1 MESPI
6 KIQDA
11 HPEKPV
17 RGAWFLRHLEDLFL
31 RADRL
36 VSKLI
41 PAHLNPLTQCG
52 ALANMSFLIALASGV
67 LLLFWYVPSVHQAW
81 ESLEN
86 MSWLGQMVRSLHRY
100 SSDATLFFVLIH
112 AVRMGVGGRF
122 GGARWIA
129 WVSGIVLIGFL
140 WAIGWMGYW
149 LVWDVR
155 AQTLA
160 IGTAQILEFIP
171 IFTEPMSRT
180 FLTDEGVSTGLFFM
194 IFFFHMML
202 PLAMG
207 VALWIH
213 ISRMNRA
220 KFLTSLPMGLWL
232 TATLFVVAL
241 VFPAT
246 SAEQAKMAVHAQ
258 EFTSDWWYLLPMA
271 LTERLSG
278 GLLVALLLG
287 GTSLLLTIPWWMTR
301 GIIQKAVVDTDHCN
315 GCARCV
321 DDCPYN
327 AIVMVAR
334 SDGHPRYELQAEVD
348 PDKCVG
354 CGICAGSCNPGGIGL
369 PQLPVQDERR
379 RIDQWIDQV
388 LAQNDAPCIAFLCAS
403 SAAADFQV
411 AQDGRCSQ
419 LEGWR
424 VMAVPCTGWV
434 QALTLERALRRGAK
448 HILIVGC
455 TREDPHYREG
465 VKWTE
470 LRLGGE
476 REPVLRRNKINA
488 EGVHFVTY
496 NRSEKQRFIA
506 AATALRN
513 AEPGEISAPRAPEYS
528 RARQIFGGII
538 VAAALAIPLALL
550 SDAPSLVPTSRT
562 PELVVSVK
570 YRPNSVRDCR
580 PMTEAEKASTPKHMR
595 SADATICERNLP
607 DVRVGIWID
616 GVEQVQRVYAA
627 KGLSS
632 DGPSIGTEYIEL
644 SPGLHRVSVRIGN
657 TAEPGTWSD
666 QWEGELN
673 FEVGRRQVILYEN
686 REGFIIAR

>member
-17 RGAWFLRHLEDLFL
+17 RGAWLLRPLEDLFL

-36 VSKLI
+36 VSTLI

-52 ALANMSFLIALASGV
+52 ALANMSFLIALVSGV

-81 ESLEN
+81 ESLDA
-86 MSWLGQMVRSLHRY
+86 MGWLGQLVRSMHRY

-112 AVRMGVGGRF
+112 ALRMGVSGRF
-122 GGARWIA
+122 GGARWVA
-129 WVSGIVLIGFL
+129 WVSGIVLLGFL

-160 IGTAQILEFIP
+160 IGTAQVLEFIP

-207 VALWIH
+207 VALWVH

-220 KFLTSLPMGLWL
+220 RFLTSIPMSIWL
-232 TATLFVVAL
+232 VATLFVVAI
-241 VFPAT
+241 VWPAT
-246 SAEQAKMAVHAQ
+246 SAEPAQMAVHPQA
-258 EFTSDWWYLLPMA
+258 FTSDWWYLLPMA

-278 GLLVALLLG
+278 GLIVALGLG
-287 GTSLLLTIPWWMTR
+287 ATGLLLTIPWWMTR
-301 GIIQKAVVDTDHCN
+301 GTPQKAVVDTAHCN

-327 AIVMVAR
+327 AIVMVPRTDA
-334 SDGHPRYELQAEVD
+334 HPRYELQAEVD
-348 PDKCVG
+348 PNKCVG

-379 RIDQWIDQV
+379 RVDQWIDQV
-388 LAQNDAPCIAFLCAS
+388 LEQDATPCIAFLCAS

-411 AQDGRCSQ
+411 GADGRCSQ

-424 VMAVPCTGWV
+424 VKAVPCAGWV

-455 TREDPHYREG
+455 TSEDPHYREG

-470 LRLGGE
+470 LRLAGE
-476 REPVLRRNKINA
+476 REPVLRRHKINA
-488 EGVHFVTY
+488 EGVYFATY
-496 NRSEKQRFIA
+496 NRSEKHRLIA

-513 AEPGEISAPRAPEYS
+513 SEPGELSPPRAPEYS
-528 RARQIFGGII
+528 RARRIFGGVL
-538 VAAALAIPLALL
+538 VAGALAVPLALL
-550 SDAPSLVPTSRT
+550 SDAPSLVPTST
-562 PELVVSVK
+562 APELVVSVK
-570 YRPNSVRDCR
+570 FRPDTVRDCR
-580 PMTEAEKASTPKHMR
+580 PMTQAEIASTPRHMQSR
-595 SADATICERNLP
+595 DATICERSLP
-607 DVRVGIWID
+607 DVRVGVWID
-616 GVEQVQRVYAA
+616 GEPHSQRVYAA

-632 DGPSIGTEYIEL
+632 DGPSIGTEHIAL
-644 SPGLHRVSVRIGN
+644 SPGAHQVSVRIGN
-657 TAEPGTWSD
+657 TAEPNQWSD
-666 QWEGELN
+666 RWDGELN
-673 FEVGRRQVILYEN
+673 FELGRRQVILYEN
-686 REGFIIAR
+686 RDGFIIAR